1 MLHMAIPEPVRTTS
15 RSAEKRDAM
24 MTAATRLFLQKGFS
38 GTSMDDIAA
47 QAAVSKQTVYKH
59 FADKDQL
66 FREIVMQM
74 TERAETFVHDIESR
88 PWSGDLEADLR
99 GLAHHHL
106 ATVLQPELLQFRRL
120 VIGEADRFPDLAAIY
135 YERGPGRVLAALAAL
150 FSDLVDQGQLR
161 IDDADLAANHYA
173 WLVLGAQLDRS
184 MFYGLTATND
194 DDLRRAGDE
203 AVRVFLSAYASPRDA
218 KTGARRQANAIRKQR
233 SNARKHV

>member
-1 MLHMAIPEPVRTTS
+1 MA
-15 RSAEKRDAM
+15 
-24 MTAATRLFLQKGFS
+24 AATRLFLQKGFS

-47 QAAVSKQTVYKH
+47 QAAVSKQTVYKQ

-66 FREIVMQM
+66 FREIVLQM

-99 GLAHHHL
+99 GLARDQL

-135 YERGPGRVLAALAAL
+135 YERGPGRVLATLAAL
-150 FSDLVDQGQLR
+150 FSDLAEQGRLR
-161 IDDADLAANHYA
+161 IDDAGLAANHYA

-184 MFYGLTATND
+184 MFYGLTTTGD
-194 DDLRRAGDE
+194 DDLRRYGDE
-203 AVRVFLSAYASPRDA
+203 AVRVFLSAY
-218 KTGARRQANAIRKQR
+218 GARRGATRPNRQASATRKR
-233 SNARKHV
+233 PSSSRKHA

>member
-1 MLHMAIPEPVRTTS
+1 MATPEPVRTPS
-15 RSAEKRDAM
+15 RSADKRAAM
-24 MTAATRLFLQKGFS
+24 MAAATRLFLQKGFS

-66 FREIVMQM
+66 FREIVLQM

-99 GLAHHHL
+99 GLARDQL

-135 YERGPGRVLAALAAL
+135 YERGPGRVLATFAAV
-150 FSDLVDQGQLR
+150 FSDLAEQGKLQV
-161 IDDADLAANHYA
+161 DDADLAANHFA

-184 MFYGLTATND
+184 MFYGLTTT
-194 DDLRRAGDE
+194 RADHLGRYGDE
-203 AVRVFLSAYASPRDA
+203 AVRVFLSAYAPRRGE
-218 KTGARRQANAIRKQR
+218 TGPSRQASATRKGP
-233 SNARKHV
+233 SSRKHA

>member
-1 MLHMAIPEPVRTTS
+1 
-15 RSAEKRDAM
+15 M

-47 QAAVSKQTVYKH
+47 QASVSKQTVYKH

-66 FREIVMQM
+66 FREIVLQM

-99 GLAHHHL
+99 GLARDQL
-106 ATVLQPELLQFRRL
+106 AAVLQPELLQFRRL

-135 YERGPGRVLAALAAL
+135 YERGPGRVLATLAAL
-150 FSDLVDQGQLR
+150 FSDLAEHGQLR
-161 IDDADLAANHYA
+161 IDDADVAANHYA

-184 MFYGLTATND
+184 MFYGLATTSD
-194 DDLRRAGDE
+194 DDLRRNGDE
-203 AVRVFLSAYASPRDA
+203 AVRVFLSAYAPRPG
-218 KTGARRQANAIRKQR
+218 KNQPSRQVTTTRKRPSSSRRHA
-233 SNARKHV
+233 